1 MNQYTKFL
9 HPFDVKRLSGFN
21 ACFLAIL
28 AAPLASQAA
37 EVITV
42 EQAIYKCK
50 TTYPSQFEA
59 KKRLTC
65 FDSISTPAIET
76 IAIQKEAVDGGR
88 KNSNAKLDNI
98 GANNLATDALI
109 SDKQIGESGG
119 ADAEKIIATAPE
131 DKKTIAIKKTNADL
145 SYLERKWRLTS
156 EGDWDISDFE
166 TYKANYLLVTQT
178 NNTNDRPQ
186 SPNRISN
193 EDRNLDPQDL
203 KFQIS
208 LKSELLNN
216 IPLIRSLPYV
226 TSSRIWGAYTQQSYW
241 QIFNG
246 SASRPLRENNY
257 EPEVILSLGIDNE
270 VNGERK
276 KYIPRLLNLGLVHQS
291 NGRSNPQSRS
301 WNRVYLEGGFELTDR
316 ISLLVRPWW
325 RIPENKADDDNPN
338 ISKYMG
344 YGDMT
349 VRWETES
356 RKTAVSVLLR
366 DNLRSDN
373 KGFVQVDVQ
382 QRVFNNPYLKLHF
395 LLSSGY
401 GETLLDYNHSQTVL
415 GLGISLGE

>member
-1 MNQYTKFL
+1 MNL
-9 HPFDVKRLSGFN
+9 HQPIFTIHKIVKQPKLN
-21 ACFLAIL
+21 ACVI
-28 AAPLASQAA
+28 ASLLLPISVQAN
-37 EVITV
+37 EVMTV
-42 EQAIYKCK
+42 EQAMYKCK
-50 TTYPSQFEA
+50 TTYPSQFES
-59 KKRLTC
+59 KKRLAC

-76 IAIQKEAVDGGR
+76 VTVKPLSEKQMKQ
-88 KNSNAKLDNI
+88 SSKLDTSH
-98 GANNLATDALI
+98 LTTDAA
-109 SDKQIGESGG
+109 IGEKSLGDG
-119 ADAEKIIATAPE
+119 STDAGQSTDLGTVPEKKVAQAV
-131 DKKTIAIKKTNADL
+131 KKTNADL
-145 SYLERKWRLTS
+145 TYLERKWRLTS

-166 TYKANYLLVTQT
+166 TYKANYLLVTHT
-178 NNTNDRPQ
+178 NHTNDTPQ
-186 SPNRISN
+186 SPSRLNN
-193 EDRNLDPQDL
+193 DDRQLDPQDL

-246 SASRPLRENNY
+246 AASRPLRENNY

-276 KYIPRLLNLGLVHQS
+276 DYIPRMLNLGLVHQS

-325 RIPENKADDDNPN
+325 RIPENNKEDDNPD

-373 KGFVQVDVQ
+373 KGFAQIDVQ

-401 GETLLDYNHSQTVL
+401 GETLLDYNHSQTIM